1 MQTVRELAAADVEA
15 FREIRL
21 EALLLH
27 PDAFGSAHAVEVR
40 QTLADIASKIAN
52 GGLFGGFV
60 DGRLEG
66 IAGFGVSSLAQLS
79 HKGTLG
85 GMYVREALRG
95 SGLAEAI
102 VKAILAHATKRV
114 EQVQLSVAAT
124 NERAIRFYRRLGFE
138 AYATEP
144 RALKIGRT
152 YIDELLMVRFF
163 DD

>member
-1 MQTVRELAAADVEA
+1 MQTVRELEPSDVEA

-21 EALLLH
+21 EGLRLH
-27 PDAFGSAHAVEVR
+27 PDAFGSVHAVEAKE
-40 QTLADIASKIAN
+40 TLADFAAKIVR

-60 DGRLEG
+60 EGRLEG
-66 IAGFGVSSLAQLS
+66 MAGFGVSSAAQLS
-79 HKGTLG
+79 HKGILG

-102 VKAILAHATKRV
+102 VKTVLAHAGRRV

-124 NERAIRFYRRLGFE
+124 NERAIRFYRRLGFQ

-144 RALKIGRT
+144 RALKVGQT
-152 YIDELLMVRFF
+152 YIDELLMVRFLGE
-163 DD
+163 